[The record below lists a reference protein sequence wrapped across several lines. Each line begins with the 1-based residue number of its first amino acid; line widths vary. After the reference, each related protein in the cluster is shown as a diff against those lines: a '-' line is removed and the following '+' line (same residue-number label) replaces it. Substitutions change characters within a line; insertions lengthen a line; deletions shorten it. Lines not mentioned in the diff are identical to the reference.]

1 MCGIAGILAYR
12 ESAPPVDPVEL
23 NVIREAMAVRGPDGA
38 GTWMSPDRR
47 VGLAHRRL
55 AIIDLSETGAQPM
68 RSADGSLQITFNGEI
83 YNYKDLRRELVGRGY
98 QFRSTSDT
106 EVLLNLY
113 RDRGPSMVESLRGMF
128 TFAIW
133 DERDR
138 SLFLAR
144 DPFGI
149 KPLYF
154 ADNGATI
161 RFASQVKA
169 LLKGGRI
176 GDTPSPA
183 GHVGFYL
190 WGHVPDPHT
199 LFQAIKALPAG
210 TTMRV
215 DRNGRQAPRPFFS
228 IAAEFAAGAERSR
241 SMRMSAAEAQE
252 QVRTS
257 LKDSVTHH
265 LIADVPV
272 GVFLSSGIDS
282 TTLTALAA
290 EVGSG
295 ALHTVTLG
303 FDEYRGTRDD
313 ETVLADV
320 VAKRF
325 ATAHQTRWV
334 SKANFQ
340 SELPRILEAMDQ
352 PSIDG
357 VNTYFVSRAAAESR
371 MKVALSGVGG
381 DELFG
386 SYPSFKE
393 LPAMVGLLKASSA
406 FPGLGRAFRRVS
418 APILKRLTSPKFA
431 GLLEYGGGFAD
442 AYLLRR
448 GLFMPWELP
457 EILDADLVREG
468 WRELETQ
475 LLLKNSIKGIKSTF
489 QKVSA
494 LELSW
499 YMRNQL
505 LRDSDWAG
513 MAHSLEIRVPFV
525 DVELLRSIAPL
536 MAKKP

>member
-12 ESAPPVDPVEL
+12 ESAPPVDPMEL
-23 NVIREAMAVRGPDGA
+23 NVIREAMAIRGPDGA
-38 GTWMSPDRR
+38 GTWISPDGR

-68 RSADGSLQITFNGEI
+68 RSVDGSLQITFNGEI
-83 YNYKDLRRELVGRGY
+83 YSYKDLRRELVGKGFV
-98 QFRSTSDT
+98 FRSTSDT

-113 RDRGPSMVESLRGMF
+113 LDRGASMVESLRGMF

-133 DERDR
+133 DARDR

-154 ADNGATI
+154 ADDGGTF

-169 LLKGGRI
+169 LMKGGRI
-176 GDTPSPA
+176 DNTPSPA

-199 LFQAIKALPAG
+199 LFKAIKALPAG
-210 TTMRV
+210 TAMRV
-215 DRNGRQAPRPFFS
+215 DRNGRQAPRAFFS
-228 IAAEFAAGAERSR
+228 IATEFAAGAERSR
-241 SMRMSAAEAQE
+241 SMTISGAEALE
-252 QVRTS
+252 RVRVS

-313 ETVLADV
+313 ETLLADV
-320 VAKRF
+320 VAQRF
-325 ATAHQTRWV
+325 ATAHETRWV
-334 SKANFQ
+334 SKADFQ
-340 SELPRILEAMDQ
+340 KVLPRILEAMDQ

-371 MKVALSGVGG
+371 MKVALSGIGG

-393 LPAMVGLLKASSA
+393 LPAMVGLLKAGSV
-406 FPGLGRAFRRVS
+406 FPGLGRMFRRVS

-431 GLLEYGGGFAD
+431 GLLEYGGGYGD
-442 AYLLRR
+442 AYLLRP
-448 GLFMPWELP
+448 GLFIPWGLP
-457 EILDADLVREG
+457 EFLDPDLVREG
-468 WRELETQ
+468 WRGLETPF
-475 LLLKNSIKGIKSTF
+475 LLQNPTKGIK
-489 QKVSA
+489 
-494 LELSW
+494 
-499 YMRNQL
+499 
-505 LRDSDWAG
+505 
-513 MAHSLEIRVPFV
+513 
-525 DVELLRSIAPL
+525 
-536 MAKKP
+536 